1 MHGFRTAS
9 SCELDVV
16 CITDFGGRA
25 LAARLC
31 SAVGGCLI
39 EAEVCGQ
46 RFRLRFTGSTD
57 DAVGVRRIEPID
69 NRIGDKGMLSEGD
82 AFDFAD
88 LEGVDR
94 QVIGGHLGVDN
105 LHAPDTQLVLTG
117 EVHDDGFKQSFRI
130 IVLVNTFY
138 LNSPPDGDAK

>member
-1 MHGFRTAS
+1 VRARKLEEKGVS
-9 SCELDVV
+9 DV
-16 CITDFGGRA
+16 GSRA
-25 LAARLC
+25 LVARLC
-31 SAVGGCLI
+31 SAVGSCPV

-46 RFRLRFTGSTD
+46 RFRSSFTGGTD
-57 DAVGVRRIEPID
+57 DSVGERRIEPID
-69 NRIGDKGMLSEGD
+69 NRIGDKGLLSEGN

-88 LEGVDR
+88 LEGVHR